1 MAIDHFSGNVMQQVL
16 TQPQSTL
23 APAVRAGRERCAAT
37 APVPPGGGGHDEG
50 RGRRRTRAD
59 SDFGTHR

>member
-23 APAVRAGRERCAAT
+23 APAVRARERCAAT
-37 APVPPGGGGHDEG
+37 APVPPGGGHDEG